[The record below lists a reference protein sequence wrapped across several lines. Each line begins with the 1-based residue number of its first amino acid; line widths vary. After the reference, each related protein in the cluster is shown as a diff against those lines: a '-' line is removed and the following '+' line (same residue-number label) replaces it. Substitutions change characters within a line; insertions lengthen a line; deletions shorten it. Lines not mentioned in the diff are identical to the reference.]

1 MTEYRADMPSKQ
13 EEESRI
19 VANWL
24 RRIQDILREE
34 GPPNLFL
41 RAIDRAGL
49 AGVDLNAGER
59 LSLSHLDSVAEYAR
73 EQIPDLTLKMLKSTD
88 LLDLGL
94 MGYAVLSSG
103 TVGNAVKVLLRYQ
116 ELTSD
121 RYTETSELKDGF
133 FYIRPVPRWQHVA
146 ELRNIAE
153 DCVCGNWRAIE
164 LLLGPDADL
173 RGASAHFAFPEP
185 GYSDTYYDVFEP
197 CQVKF
202 NAEKTEL
209 KIPQKWLELPVA
221 SANIVMSGVTAAV
234 CERMLGP
241 GRGTRMDTPRAVRR
255 LLLSRPGKRMFR
267 LEEAADALLMST
279 AQLRK
284 RLYRAQTSY
293 KNIVLETRM
302 GLARHYLEST
312 PLSIQEIAFLLD
324 YAQPGPFSRAFKK
337 YYGFPPRNARNP
349 GQAYSGAH

>member
-1 MTEYRADMPSKQ
+1 MTDYFADIPSRQ

-24 RRIQDILREE
+24 RRIQEVLRE

-49 AGVDLNAGER
+49 SGDDMASGKN
-59 LSLSHLDSVAEYAR
+59 LSHSHLDVVTDYIR
-73 EQIPDLTLKMLKSTD
+73 QQVPDLTLRMLKTSE

-94 MGYAVLSSG
+94 MGYAALSAG
-103 TVGNAVKVLLRYQ
+103 TVGNGIKVMLRYQ
-116 ELTSD
+116 DLTSD
-121 RYTETSELKDGF
+121 RYTEATATENGYLCISP
-133 FYIRPVPRWQHVA
+133 IPRWQHVTQ
-146 ELRNIAE
+146 LRNIAE
-153 DCVCGNWRAIE
+153 DCLGGNWRVFE
-164 LLLGPDADL
+164 LLLGPEADL

-185 GYSDTYYDVFEP
+185 EYSEAYHDVLKP
-197 CQVKF
+197 CVVKF
-202 NAEKTEL
+202 DSEKTEL
-209 KIPQKWLELPVA
+209 RIPQKWLELPVA
-221 SANIVMSGVTAAV
+221 TANVVMSGVTAAV

-241 GRGTRMDTPRAVRR
+241 GRGTRMDTSRAVRR
-255 LLLSRPGKRMFR
+255 LLLSRPGKRMLR
-267 LEEAADALLMST
+267 LEEAADELLMST

-337 YYGFPPRNARNP
+337 YYGFPPRNARMT
-349 GQAYSGAH
+349 GHAYSGAH

>member
-1 MTEYRADMPSKQ
+1 MTEYLADIPSRQ

-24 RRIQDILREE
+24 RRIQDVLRE

-41 RAIDRAGL
+41 RTIERAGVS
-49 AGVDLNAGER
+49 GDDLKSGEG
-59 LSLSHLDSVAEYAR
+59 LSHSHLDVVIDFIR
-73 EQIPDLTLKMLKSTD
+73 QQVPDLTLRMLKSSD

-94 MGYAVLSSG
+94 MGYAALSSG
-103 TVGNAVKVLLRYQ
+103 TLGNAVNVLLRYQ
-116 ELTSD
+116 DLTSD
-121 RYTETSELKDGF
+121 RYTEETETDGGYF
-133 FYIRPVPRWQHVA
+133 SIRPIPRWQHVSR
-146 ELRNIAE
+146 LRNIAE
-153 DCVCGNWRAIE
+153 DCLGGNWRAIE
-164 LLLGPDADL
+164 LLLGPEVDL
-173 RGASAHFAFPEP
+173 KGASAHFAFTEPE
-185 GYSDTYYDVFEP
+185 YSAAYREVFDP
-197 CQVKF
+197 CTVKF
-202 NAEKTEL
+202 DAERTEL
-209 KIPQKWLELPVA
+209 KIPQKWLSQEVA

-241 GRGTRMDTPRAVRR
+241 GRGTRMDTSRAVRR
-255 LLLSRPGKRMFR
+255 LLLSRPGKRMLR
-267 LEEAADALLMST
+267 LEEAAQELLMST

-312 PLSIQEIAFLLD
+312 PLSVQEIAFLLD

-337 YYGFPPRNARNP
+337 YYGFPPRDARIP
-349 GQAYSGAH
+349 KQAYSAMH

>member
-1 MTEYRADMPSKQ
+1 MTEYLTDIPSRQ

-19 VANWL
+19 VVNWL
-24 RRIQDILREE
+24 RRIQDILYGE

-41 RAIDRAGL
+41 RAIERAGVSGDNL
-49 AGVDLNAGER
+49 KSGEG
-59 LSLSHLDSVAEYAR
+59 LSHSHLDIVIEYIR
-73 EQIPDLTLKMLKSTD
+73 QQVPELTLKMLKSTE

-94 MGYAVLSSG
+94 MGYAALSSG
-103 TVGNAVKVLLRYQ
+103 TLGNALKVLLRYQ

-121 RYTETSELKDGF
+121 RYTEATDIDERF
-133 FYIRPVPRWQHVA
+133 FSIRPIPRWQHVGR
-146 ELRNIAE
+146 LRNIAE
-153 DCVCGNWRAIE
+153 DCLGGNWRATE

-173 RGASAHFAFPEP
+173 EGAVANFAFAEP
-185 GYSDTYYDVFEP
+185 AYSEAYQDVFKP
-197 CQVKF
+197 CKVKF
-202 NAEKTEL
+202 DADQTEL
-209 KIPQKWLELPVA
+209 KIPKTWLDRPIA

-255 LLLSRPGKRMFR
+255 LLLSRPGKRMLR
-267 LEEAADALLMST
+267 LEEAADQLLMST

-284 RLYRAQTSY
+284 RLYRAKTSY
-293 KNIVLETRM
+293 KSIVLETRM

-337 YYGFPPRNARNP
+337 YYGFPPRDSRLT
-349 GQAYSGAH
+349 GHTYSGAH

>member
-1 MTEYRADMPSKQ
+1 MTEYLTDIPSRQ

-24 RRIQDILREE
+24 RRIQDVLRD

-41 RAIDRAGL
+41 RAIERAGVSGAEL
-49 AGVDLNAGER
+49 ESGQN
-59 LSLSHLDSVAEYAR
+59 LSHSHLDVVIEFIR
-73 EQIPDLTLKMLKSTD
+73 QQVPELTLRMLKSSE

-94 MGYAVLSSG
+94 MGYAALSSG
-103 TVGNAVKVLLRYQ
+103 TVGNGIKVMLRYQ

-121 RYTETSELKDGF
+121 RYTEATSTAEGYF
-133 FYIRPVPRWQHVA
+133 FITPIPRWQYVGQ
-146 ELRNIAE
+146 LRNIAE
-153 DCVCGNWRAIE
+153 DCLGGNWRVFE
-164 LLLGPDADL
+164 LLLGPEADL

-185 GYSDTYYDVFEP
+185 EYSNAYHDVFKP
-197 CQVKF
+197 CLVKF
-202 NAEKTEL
+202 DAEKTEL
-209 KIPQKWLELPVA
+209 RIPQKWLALPVA
-221 SANIVMSGVTAAV
+221 TANIVMSGVTAAV
-234 CERMLGP
+234 CERVLGP
-241 GRGTRMDTPRAVRR
+241 GRGTRMDTSRAVRR
-255 LLLSRPGKRMFR
+255 LLLSRPGKRMLR
-267 LEEAADALLMST
+267 LEEAADELLMST

-284 RLYRAQTSY
+284 RLYRAKTSY

-337 YYGFPPRNARNP
+337 YYGFPPRNARLTE
-349 GQAYSGAH
+349 QAYSGVH